1 MSHTFPA
8 DCIGRHAS
16 KLLEGETVF
25 APGEPETKGTIT
37 VRDGKPFVHWE
48 DEPEPRPNPL
58 RGMVHTLRR
67 DGDPERIVK
76 C

>member
-1 MSHTFPA
+1 MIHYPT

-25 APGEPETKGTIT
+25 APGEPEVKGTVSI
-37 VRDGKPFVHWE
+37 RDGKPYVRWE
-48 DEPEPRPNPL
+48 DEPEARPAPL

-67 DGDPERIVK
+67 DGDPEPICRA
-76 C
+76 